1 MNTLAKQAEHNLDD
15 RDSFAVAI
23 GELEKLCADFY
34 RYHNAIIGLINAE
47 AFNGEDDIRKVF
59 DSMVLAIKTIH
70 FKVQKAAETSEPPS
84 VASAL
89 KSNIKLPKVELPSF
103 SGDITT
109 FVPFMDMF
117 NNLIHKSSDLT
128 AVEKFNYLL
137 SALKGEARALIE
149 NLPVTDSNYLTA
161 YSALH
166 NRYKNDRQI
175 LQAHWIAIDNA
186 PKIHSE
192 HPQELR
198 TLIDTFSTHLKA
210 IRNFTF
216 PIDLADFVLFNVM
229 LQKLDSSL
237 ITRFELHHNSKEIP
251 TYHKLYQFLEHQWSA
266 LGNAIPVKPQQK
278 KLGPHKPFTPQP
290 RFTTSLVAKSESLKC
305 PVCTSPHV
313 IYKCL
318 EFLGKSARE
327 RDAISKSK
335 HLCLNCLSNC
345 HVSKACQSTHSCR
358 HCGKGHHSLLHF
370 EAIPSGDCQVPNS
383 AEATSIKP
391 MSGVGFASP
400 AMGFLLAAALI
411 EVRNNSGNSKVLR
424 ALLDCGSQS
433 SFISQQA
440 FQSLGLSRRNT
451 SGLVQG
457 LGQVVTAANL
467 GSVIITFRPVGQLT
481 LTFKVNALILP
492 KICEDLPCASI
503 SAEHWSHF
511 RVKLPLADPSCVSGA
526 GIDML
531 LGADVYS
538 QLLSGEVVKGQK
550 GEPDALG
557 TALGH
562 VLVGQHTA
570 STANTNLHSF
580 ITTVNTCCEL
590 ERSIQKLWE
599 VEAVPRLQTLSPDEE
614 LCEDIYN
621 KTYTRTD
628 KGRFVVSLPFRDTPP
643 TFKDSRSIAIN
654 RFLHLE
660 AKLLKQPQLYAQYSK
675 FMQEYLEFNHM
686 EPVLH
691 PDDTIATYY
700 IPHHCVLK
708 PASLSTKLRVVF
720 KASARS
726 SNQTSLNEHLLI
738 GSKLQRDICTIL
750 LNFRLHTYVL
760 TANIKM
766 MYRQILINPDNRLK
780 TLTYGTFS
788 APYLAIRTLLKLSE
802 QDGSSF
808 PLAAAALQ
816 TDTYMDDIVTGNN
829 SYQQTL
835 TLKHELIALLKGGGF
850 ELRKWATNDSS
861 LVSDLPPSHVC
872 LDAVNIREEDRND
885 TLRILGLQWNPVS
898 DAFKFTVHIL
908 PGKCTKRHLLS
919 SLARIFDPLGI
930 LTPLTFFIK
939 HLIQRIWSLKLAWD
953 DAPPNDIL
961 RVWNIFARDLSV
973 LNDFSLPRRL
983 LCDNFLSCE
992 IHGFADSSEKGYAAV
1007 VYLVFTFASLEPR
1020 TQFVCAKSKV
1030 APLKKITIPRLEL
1043 SAAVLLTRL
1052 LNLVCRIYKDKI
1064 PFNRLCAW
1072 TDSQIVLAWIK
1083 SSPHRWKTFVS
1094 NRVSFIQEH
1103 LLSSSWY
1110 YVPSGQNPADLGSRG
1125 AYPQELLVS
1134 SLWWAGPSF
1143 LKFGTPL
1150 NNMTPSVPV
1159 SIQDEE
1165 RTQSCNAIVT
1175 TSLLD
1180 DLVNT
1185 HSSLPKIIRILC
1197 YVRRFIRGMTRPTE
1211 STPPYITSSEWSE
1224 ALMTVV
1230 RHIQALHFS
1239 REIDFLKR
1247 GKPLPKGF
1255 QNLSPFLDDQKIL
1268 RVGGRLRQG
1277 LLPYSKRF
1285 PALSGHRFTS
1295 MLIEYTHRKY
1305 LHAGH
1310 QTVHY
1315 LLVSK
1320 MFPYPT
1326 GIHSTTHGGFA
1337 SFSFSQIKPF
1347 LRVGVDYAGPFSIT
1361 MAKTRGA
1368 KTLKAYLCL
1377 FICFATKALHLEL
1390 VSDLTADAFLAALR
1404 PFLARRGRCQHIYS
1418 DCAVQSEQIH
1428 WHFNPPS
1435 TPHFG
1440 GLWKAGVKSVKT
1452 HLVRVIGHQIL
1463 TYEELFTLVSQVEA
1477 MLNSRPLHP
1486 VSSDPNDLTALTPGH
1501 FLTFSPLIALPEP
1514 DLADMPVNRLTRW
1527 QLVQSFV
1534 KCIWSR
1540 WSAEYLHTLH
1550 QRSKWS
1556 AERPNSIAVGSL
1568 VLIKNEL
1575 IPPLQWRLA
1584 LVLLLHPGQ
1593 DGIVRVV
1600 TLKTAGGVLK
1610 RPVAK
1615 LCPLPATL
1623 HLSLSFGPVLRPQP
1637 SLHWWPVYCGPFS
1650 FGVRLC
1656 SNQSSGLDAF
1666 SSCRSRTGNDITRH
1680 IIVPAI
1686 ADSAIII
1693 PAIVEPAIVEPLQ
1706 PAKMQDPYY
1715 AHPFR
1720 VLSPGAPQPSPPG
1733 QDHSG
1738 RIARI
1743 KTR

>member
-1 MNTLAKQAEHNLDD
+1 MANSEKIKKQQLLRQTPYNRVVEMNTLAKQAEHNLDD

-23 GELEKLCADFY
+23 GDLEKLCADFY

-47 AFNGEDDIRKVF
+47 EFNGEDDIRKVF

-84 VASAL
+84 VASPL

-149 NLPVTDSNYLTA
+149 NLPVTDNNYLTA
-161 YSALH
+161 YSELH

-175 LQAHWIAIDNA
+175 LQAHWIAIVNA

-210 IRNFTF
+210 IRNFTL
-216 PIDLADFVLFNVM
+216 PIDLADFLLFNVM
-229 LQKLDSSL
+229 HQKLDSSL

-266 LGNAIPVKPQQK
+266 LGNSIPVKPQQK
-278 KLGPHKPFTPQP
+278 KFGPHKPFTPQP
-290 RFTTSLVAKSESLKC
+290 RFTTSLVAKSESVKC
-305 PVCTSPHV
+305 PVCTSPHL

-318 EFLGKSARE
+318 EFLGKSPRE
-327 RDAISKSK
+327 RYAISKSK

-358 HCGKGHHSLLHF
+358 HCGKRHHSLLHF
-370 EAIPSGDCQVPNS
+370 EAFPSGDGQVPNS

-400 AMGFLLAAALI
+400 AMGVLLATALI
-411 EVRNNSGNSKVLR
+411 EVRDNGGNSKVLR

-440 FQSLGLSRRNT
+440 FHLLGLSRRHT

-467 GSVIITFRPVGQLT
+467 GSVIITFRPVGQLRP
-481 LTFKVNALILP
+481 TFKVNALILP
-492 KICEDLPCASI
+492 KICDDLPCVSL

-511 RVKLPLADPSCVSGA
+511 RAKLPLADPSCVSRA

-557 TALGH
+557 TALGY

-580 ITTVNTCCEL
+580 ITTVNTCCDL

-643 TFKDSRSIAIN
+643 TFEDSRSIAIN

-686 EPVLH
+686 EPVLP

-720 KASARS
+720 NASARS

-738 GSKLQRDICTIL
+738 GPKLQRDICTIL

-760 TANIKM
+760 TADIKM
-766 MYRQILINPDNRLK
+766 MYRQILINPVQCNFQRIIWRFTPEQPIQDYRLK
-780 TLTYGTFS
+780 TLTYGTS
-788 APYLAIRTLLKLSE
+788 PAPYLAIRTLLKLSE

-835 TLKHELIALLKGGGF
+835 KLKDELIALLKGGGF

-872 LDAVNIREEDRND
+872 LDAINIREEDRND

-908 PGKCTKRHLLS
+908 PGNCTKRHLLS

-939 HLIQRIWSLKLAWD
+939 HLIQRIWTLKLAWD

-961 RVWNIFARDLSV
+961 RAWNIFARDLSV

-1007 VYLVFTFASLEPR
+1007 VYLVFRFASLEPR

-1052 LNLVCRIYKDKI
+1052 LNLVCRVYKDKI

-1103 LLSSSWY
+1103 LPSSSWY

-1134 SLWWAGPSF
+1134 SLWWAGPPF
-1143 LKFGTPL
+1143 LKSGTPL
-1150 NNMTPSVPV
+1150 NNNLTPSVPV

-1197 YVRRFIRGMTRPTE
+1197 YRP
-1211 STPPYITSSEWSE
+1211 PVYSEWSE

-1230 RHIQALHFS
+1230 RHIQAFHFS
-1239 REIDFLKR
+1239 REIDFLNR

-1268 RVGGRLRQG
+1268 RVGGRLRQAP
-1277 LLPYSKRF
+1277 LPYSKRF
-1285 PALSGHRFTS
+1285 PALLPSGHRFTS

-1305 LHAGH
+1305 FHAGH

-1315 LLVSK
+1315 LIGNQFWIMSAKRAIRRVLSKCLRCFRTQPVSTQPR
-1320 MFPYPT
+1320 MGDLPP
-1326 GIHSTTHGGFA
+1326 SR
-1337 SFSFSQIKPF
+1337 FSKIKPF

-1390 VSDLTADAFLAALR
+1390 ASDLTADAFLAALR
-1404 PFLARRGRCQHIYS
+1404 RFLARRGRCQHVYS
-1418 DCAVQSEQIH
+1418 DCGTNFVSAHKQLDQYMREAVQSEQIH

-1435 TPHFG
+1435 APHFG
-1440 GLWKAGVKSVKT
+1440 GLWEAGVKSVKT

-1463 TYEELFTLVSQVEA
+1463 TYEELLTLVSQVEA

-1501 FLTFSPLIALPEP
+1501 FLPFAPLIALPEP
-1514 DLADMPVNRLTRW
+1514 DLEDVPVNRLTRW

-1540 WSAEYLHTLH
+1540 WSPEYTLH

-1556 AERPNSIAVGSL
+1556 SEKPNSIEVGSL
-1568 VLIKNEL
+1568 VLIKNEV

-1584 LVLLLHPGQ
+1584 RVLLLHPGQ

-1623 HLSLSFGPVLRPQP
+1623 HTAPATLATLVADLLRPFFP
-1637 SLHWWPVYCGPFS
+1637 
-1650 FGVRLC
+1650 FGVRLS
-1656 SNQSSGLDAF
+1656 SNESSGLNAH
-1666 SSCRSRTGNDITRH
+1666 CEVVV
-1680 IIVPAI
+1680 VPA
-1686 ADSAIII
+1686 A
-1693 PAIVEPAIVEPLQ
+1693 
-1706 PAKMQDPYY
+1706 
-1715 AHPFR
+1715 
-1720 VLSPGAPQPSPPG
+1720 
-1733 QDHSG
+1733 
-1738 RIARI
+1738 
-1743 KTR
+1743 T